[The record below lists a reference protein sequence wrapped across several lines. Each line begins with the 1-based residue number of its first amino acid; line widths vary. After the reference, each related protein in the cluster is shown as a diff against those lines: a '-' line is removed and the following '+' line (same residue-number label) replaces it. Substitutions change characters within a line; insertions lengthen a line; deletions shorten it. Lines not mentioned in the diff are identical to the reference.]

1 MLLQNKNEKKKK
13 MVLISLQ
20 ARSLQV
26 VLSREALKQIP
37 DEMRT

>member
-1 MLLQNKNEKKKK
+1 MLLQNKNEKKK